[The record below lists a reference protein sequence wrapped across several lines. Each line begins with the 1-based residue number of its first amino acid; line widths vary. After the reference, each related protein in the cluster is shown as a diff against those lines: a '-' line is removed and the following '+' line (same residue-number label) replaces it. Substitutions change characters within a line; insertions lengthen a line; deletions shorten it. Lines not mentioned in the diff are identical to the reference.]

1 MNIRYINCSQFNVSE
16 LRVCFDAC
24 HIITEMVE
32 KGEDYIILIGAPAKL
47 SGAGGMPWKGVSYHN
62 WDEDYISLI
71 GVKTISA

>member
-1 MNIRYINCSQFNVSE
+1 
-16 LRVCFDAC
+16 
-24 HIITEMVE
+24 MVE